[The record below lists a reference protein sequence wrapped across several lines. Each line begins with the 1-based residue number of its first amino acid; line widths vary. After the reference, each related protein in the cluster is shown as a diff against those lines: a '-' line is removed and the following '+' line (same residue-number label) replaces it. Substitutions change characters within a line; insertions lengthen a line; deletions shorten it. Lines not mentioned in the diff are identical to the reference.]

1 MKVVT
6 RINGTINT
14 YTISG
19 NEVAKTEAVDNG
31 AYGLKTNT
39 SFISIAEYSKELL
52 RLEDEGA
59 YIEYL

>member
-1 MKVVT
+1 MKVIT
-6 RINGTINT
+6 KIGKTINT

-39 SFISIAEYSKELL
+39 SFISIVEYSKELL